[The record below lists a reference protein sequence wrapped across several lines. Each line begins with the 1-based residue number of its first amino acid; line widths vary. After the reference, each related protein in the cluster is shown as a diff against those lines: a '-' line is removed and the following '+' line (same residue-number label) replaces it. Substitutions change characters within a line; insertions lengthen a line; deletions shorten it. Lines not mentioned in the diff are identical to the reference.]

1 MATLD
6 VVPVE
11 TALPKDTAYIDTYDR
26 DWQVHFCLS
35 QVSPLESSRLVLSCL
50 TDSRPLNFSQPKSH
64 CRKAEMHSRSAGVRL
79 LVKHRQKG
87 HISQ

>member
-6 VVPVE
+6 VVHVE

-26 DWQVHFCLS
+26 DWQVLFCLP
-35 QVSPLESSRLVLSCL
+35 QVSPMQFSRLVLSRSL
-50 TDSRPLNFSQPKSH
+50 MPGLFNFSQPKPH
-64 CRKAEMHSRSAGVRL
+64 CRKAEMHSKSAGVRL

-87 HISQ
+87 HILQ